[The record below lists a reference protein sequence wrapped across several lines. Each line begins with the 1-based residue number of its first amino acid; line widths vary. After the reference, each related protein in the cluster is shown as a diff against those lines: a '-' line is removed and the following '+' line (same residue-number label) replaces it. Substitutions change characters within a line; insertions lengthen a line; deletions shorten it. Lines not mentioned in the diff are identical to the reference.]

1 MNIVDLSADA
11 PAWINGTA
19 DLLQAG
25 FRTLAPEAWPTLA
38 DALEEVEDS
47 LGADRISRI
56 LVDGAGQV
64 QGWIAAISQYDGHSW
79 ELHPL
84 VVAADHRGQGWG
96 RALVQDLEH
105 QIAQR
110 GGGTLYVASDDE
122 VGLTS
127 LAGVD
132 LYPNPLHHL
141 AQIDNPGGHPYG
153 FYQRLGFTLVGV
165 IPDANGFGKPDI
177 LVAKRILPQA
187 LP

>member
-1 MNIVDLSADA
+1 
-11 PAWINGTA
+11 
-19 DLLQAG
+19 
-25 FRTLAPEAWPTLA
+25 
-38 DALEEVEDS
+38 
-47 LGADRISRI
+47 
-56 LVDGAGQV
+56 
-64 QGWIAAISQYDGHSW
+64 
-79 ELHPL
+79 
-84 VVAADHRGQGWG
+84 
-96 RALVQDLEH
+96 VQDLEH

-177 LVAKRILPQA
+177 LLAKRILPQA